1 MKQKLSLLSFLCFF
15 TISVHAQW
23 DGAFPM
29 EVPIDTLQGQIFQDS
44 IAAIGDMNI
53 NGIPLNTS
61 CAQNGMILLS
71 MTYEKDSA
79 KVVIC
84 NDTLQVRKRNKK
96 WTITNGDGVKL
107 DLIIEDKTPDFDFGF
122 NISRDTFYVYY
133 DALVLLKGSLEQKK
147 EIYAKYN
154 MHKNTSKKFFTPSII
169 SDISQRSDLQS
180 GGQSTT
186 SSATSAVSSLGG
198 LNVTKL
204 ADGFAKFLANRFK
217 KELTISFFNRFKEKL
232 NSDDVRDLRT
242 LFKNTTEELNL
253 IDDQFTHYE
262 AYLSSLRQSMEI
274 DCHNIPVQF
283 RVLLE
288 DPNSQLSEALRNEPD
303 FQYVMDNV
311 LTFALELKDSI
322 HIGTALGNLDLSKNV
337 NPVNPVSK
345 NVMGSF
351 QTIQLISEG
360 MKNINAGPNEQ
371 YWISDNQISTLLTDG
386 DLMNIFF
393 GLLAEKSKL
402 DTINFSGASLF
413 DIMISKKAS
422 EIKGLVESMIT
433 SIKSIEDIYD
443 SSGTI
448 VSAGGKDALAMK
460 YFDAA
465 SSLINTSKH
474 LKPLLPEKDA
484 AEITKFNTLASNI
497 NDMTR
502 AFVTKNYSIGLLY
515 LSNVLTSIDSSSTA
529 IKKVNTVLGNQGLF
543 VAQMAESTNSDDVA
557 NILENFAAPTG
568 SWRDK
573 RKAKWNIALDS
584 YVGPAYYD
592 INENDRRIAFSSPIG
607 FSLTTPIK
615 HVTFMFSAVDLG
627 PITSFRLTDDTTQI
641 ANIYLK
647 EIIAPGVFASVWLG
661 ENFPVTINL
670 GYQQFPLLEKV
681 GTSENTVNITRDTG
695 FSGSIVINI
704 PIFTLYNDPKN

>member
-1 MKQKLSLLSFLCFF
+1 M
-15 TISVHAQW
+15 HAQW

-29 EVPIDTLQGQIFQDS
+29 EMLIDTLPGQTFQDT
-44 IAAIGDMNI
+44 IAAIGDMDI
-53 NGIPLNTS
+53 NGQALNTS
-61 CAQNGMILLS
+61 CAQNGMVLLS
-71 MTYEKDSA
+71 VIYQKDSA
-79 KVVIC
+79 KVIIC
-84 NDTLQVRKRNKK
+84 NDTLNVKRRAKK

-107 DLIIEDKTPDFDFGF
+107 VLVTEDKTPDENFGF
-122 NISRDTFYVYY
+122 KISKDTFYVYY
-133 DALVLLKGSLEQKK
+133 DALVLLKGSLEQKQK
-147 EIYAKYN
+147 IYAKYN
-154 MHKNTSKKFFTPSII
+154 MHENTDTTFFTPSIL
-169 SDISQRSDLQS
+169 SDLSDRSEVQS
-180 GGQSTT
+180 SGQTTT
-186 SSATSAVSSLGG
+186 STATSAVSALGG

-232 NSDDVRDLRT
+232 NSSDVRDLRT

-274 DCHNIPVQF
+274 DCHNIPIQF
-283 RVLLE
+283 RALLE

-322 HIGTALGNLDLSKNV
+322 HIGTALGNLNLTRNV
-337 NPVNPVSK
+337 NPVKPVSK

-360 MKNINAGPNEQ
+360 MKNINAGPTEQ
-371 YWISDNQISTLLTDG
+371 YWISDNEISTLLSDST
-386 DLMNIFF
+386 LMNIFF
-393 GLLAEKSKL
+393 GLLAEKAK
-402 DTINFSGASLF
+402 INGIDFSGSSLF
-413 DIMISKKAS
+413 EIMISTEAS
-422 EIKGLVESMIT
+422 EIKGLVESMVT

-443 SSGTI
+443 NSGNI

-543 VAQMAESTNSDDVA
+543 VAQMAESTNSDDVS

-592 INENDRRIAFSSPIG
+592 INENDRRVAFSSPIG

-615 HVTFMFSAVDLG
+615 HVTFMFSAIDLG
-627 PITSFRLTDDTTQI
+627 PITSFRLTNDTTQI

-647 EIIAPGVFASVWLG
+647 EIIAPGAFASIWLG

-681 GTSENTVNITRDTG
+681 GETENTVNITRDTG

-704 PIFTLYNDPKN
+704 PIFTLYNDPRN